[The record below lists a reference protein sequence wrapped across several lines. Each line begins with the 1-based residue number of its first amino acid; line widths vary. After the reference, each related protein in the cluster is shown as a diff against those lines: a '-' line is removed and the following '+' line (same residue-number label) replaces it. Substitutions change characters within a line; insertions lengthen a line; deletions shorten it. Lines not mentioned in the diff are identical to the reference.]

1 MDLRMAWNPG
11 RVREAHMER
20 HRLQGY
26 TSPRK
31 THITIAGDFLPHFSI
46 GNICIFFSCRLFSM
60 ACHVSLFSRG
70 GKLKK
75 QPFSKFKK
83 EKYPSIVFNIQD
95 INESI
100 FL

>member
-1 MDLRMAWNPG
+1 
-11 RVREAHMER
+11 
-20 HRLQGY
+20 
-26 TSPRK
+26 
-31 THITIAGDFLPHFSI
+31 
-46 GNICIFFSCRLFSM
+46 M
-60 ACHVSLFSRG
+60 ACHVRLFFAR

-100 FL
+100 FPDVVFVDHQGAKWKNLESAPQMCFVTLHCFVPLPFTEMGLH